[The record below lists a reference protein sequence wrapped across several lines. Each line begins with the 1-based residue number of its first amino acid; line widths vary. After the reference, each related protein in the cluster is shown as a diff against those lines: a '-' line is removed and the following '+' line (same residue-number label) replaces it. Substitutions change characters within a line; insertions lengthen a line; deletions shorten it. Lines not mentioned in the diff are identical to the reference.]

1 MINQTRFKS
10 TFNWIMPVIAS
21 GVLFSC
27 QTTQNSGKETSA
39 APVSTI
45 TYPAITYYTPE
56 KAASIKS
63 EYRKF
68 ETAFNAQY
76 DLVEYDTL
84 LSIVRT
90 LKGSKKTANIIN
102 PNPEKRKVYTMEEL
116 SEGIKIFLDK
126 WGRIVNA
133 TGAEVTFEKMEE
145 RDDFYDVTLHKN
157 FPKER
162 PFVNSEFNTIRII
175 ISSTGEL
182 GFLSSNC
189 VPSLPMPQIE
199 WMDPEKGRNLLVDHK
214 IMYQKFNKNNLYI
227 VKNIDLVS
235 AGTQSAIILVKRRE
249 NSGEK
254 EVRAY
259 NSELRYHYA
268 WMYYLTLGADSK
280 PVFRVYVDATTGE
293 ILESYYLGAE

>member
-1 MINQTRFKS
+1 MKNQNRQFLLFKWS
-10 TFNWIMPVIAS
+10 MLAS
-21 GVLFSC
+21 VSGIFFSC
-27 QTTQNSGKETSA
+27 QTPQTTLKETKE
-39 APVSTI
+39 PQVSTVA
-45 TYPAITYYTPE
+45 YPAITYYTPE
-56 KAASIKS
+56 KSASIKS
-63 EYRKF
+63 EYQKF
-68 ETAFNAQY
+68 ELSYNSKY

-102 PNPEKRKVYTMEEL
+102 PNPEKRKVYSMEEI
-116 SEGIKIFLDK
+116 SEGIKTFLNK

-133 TGAEVTFEKMEE
+133 TGDEVTFEKMEE
-145 RDDFYDVTLHKN
+145 RDDFYDIILHKN
-157 FPKER
+157 FPNDH

-175 ISSTGEL
+175 ISSAGDL

-189 VPSLPMPQIE
+189 VPSLPLPQIE

-227 VKNIDLVS
+227 VKNVDLVS

-249 NSGEK
+249 NSGEN

-280 PVFRVYVDATTGE
+280 PVFRVYIDATTGE
-293 ILESYYLGAE
+293 VLESYYLGAE